1 MRRWNP
7 SRPIGVVLA
16 ISLVAAA
23 CSGSEGD
30 DATAGP
36 DSPGESEPSAA
47 STSAAGSESDGVDGA
62 AADPVLVRAEAVE
75 TIAGFGGPE
84 VVRIPDVP
92 PIVAPDLS
100 SLSTTGRDFDGDLSG
115 VAGLDVVS
123 ASCSDQG
130 GEFVYQGSID
140 ASFFDLAADG
150 SGLYQEPGLV
160 VTVDPD
166 GSGSFVDTRD
176 NREIEILVE
185 ADGSGSFTDR
195 SFAIDLSLVV
205 DGDGSGVFRDR
216 SHNNDLTVEIADDGS
231 GRYQDQGYRMLEVEV
246 GADGAG
252 RYEELSGGQ
261 RHEASSEPDGSW
273 TYRRILD
280 NDELTLTVRPD
291 GSGRFVR
298 LGDQVD
304 IEIEVDG
311 SGNVAYRNGRW
322 DLDLQFV
329 TEDGILDPGLVVV
342 AGSAPEFVVAERFP
356 ALDGLGQ
363 LRPPC
368 VSILR
373 LDADVLFD
381 FDSDQLQPDSRR
393 VVERLA
399 RALAATDVAIE
410 IHGHSDSVGDEA
422 YNQDLAGRRAE
433 AFAAAL
439 REAGVRSELRTMSFG
454 ETRPVAPNES
464 ADGSDDPAGR
474 QRNRRI
480 EIVLPE

>member
-1 MRRWNP
+1 M
-7 SRPIGVVLA
+7 VLA
-16 ISLVAAA
+16 VALVAAA
-23 CSGSEGD
+23 CSGSTED
-30 DATAGP
+30 DAPAEP
-36 DSPGESEPSAA
+36 DSAD
-47 STSAAGSESDGVDGA
+47 GSETSPDSTASESASDAADRADGA
-62 AADPVLVRAEAVE
+62 KADPAQARAEAVE

-84 VVRIPDVP
+84 IVRIPDVP

-100 SLSTTGRDFDGDLSG
+100 SLSATGRGFDGDLSG

-130 GEFVYQGSID
+130 GEFVYQGSTES
-140 ASFFDLAADG
+140 SFFDLAADG
-150 SGLYQEPGLV
+150 SGVYQEPGLD

-166 GSGSFVDTRD
+166 GSGSFLDTRD
-176 NREIEILVE
+176 NREVEILVE
-185 ADGSGSFTDR
+185 ADGSGSFADR

-205 DGDGSGVFRDR
+205 DGDGFGVFRDQ
-216 SHNNDLTVEIADDGS
+216 SHNNDLTVEIASDGS
-231 GRYQDQGYRMLEVEV
+231 GSYRDEGYRQLEVEV

-252 RYEELSGGQ
+252 RYEELSGAQ

-304 IEIEVDG
+304 VEIEVDG
-311 SGNVAYRNGRW
+311 AGSVAYRNGRW
-322 DLDLQFV
+322 DLDLRFT
-329 TEDGILDPGLVVV
+329 TEDGILDPGLVVIT
-342 AGSAPEFVVAERFP
+342 GSAPEFVVAERFP

-373 LDADVLFD
+373 LDADVVFD
-381 FDSDQLQPDSRR
+381 FDSDQLQPDSQR

-399 RALAATDVAIE
+399 QALAATDVAIE
-410 IHGHSDSVGDEA
+410 IHGHSDAVGDEA
-422 YNQDLAGRRAE
+422 YNQDLARRRAE

-439 REAGVRSELRTMSFG
+439 RQAGVSSELRTMSFG
-454 ETRPVAPNES
+454 ETRPVAPNENG
-464 ADGSDDPAGR
+464 DGSDNPGGR
-474 QRNRRI
+474 QLNRRI

>member
-1 MRRWNP
+1 MGL
-7 SRPIGVVLA
+7 ILGVLLA
-16 ISLVAAA
+16 IALVASS
-23 CSGSEGD
+23 CSGSTDD
-30 DATAGP
+30 DAGTGSGST
-36 DSPGESEPSAA
+36 DGSEDPAA
-47 STSAAGSESDGVDGA
+47 STADAGSDDDADGNAGGDSGGA
-62 AADPVLVRAEAVE
+62 AQVRAEAIG
-75 TIAGFGGPE
+75 TITGFGGPE

-100 SLSTTGRDFDGDLSG
+100 SLSATGRDFDGDLSG

-123 ASCSDQG
+123 ASCSAQG
-130 GEFVYQGSID
+130 GEFVYQGSIES
-140 ASFFDLAADG
+140 SFFDLAADG
-150 SGLYQEPGLV
+150 SGVYQEPGLD

-176 NREIEILVE
+176 NREVEILVE

-195 SFAIDLSLVV
+195 SFAIDLSLVI
-205 DGDGSGVFRDR
+205 DGDGSGVFRDQ
-216 SHNNDLTVEIADDGS
+216 SHNNDLTVEIAGDGS
-231 GRYQDQGYRMLEVEV
+231 GSYLDQGYRQLEVEV

-261 RHEASSEPDGSW
+261 RHEAVSEPDGSW

-280 NDELTLTVRPD
+280 NDELALTVRPD

-298 LGDQVD
+298 LGEQVD
-304 IEIEVDG
+304 IEIDVDEAG
-311 SGNVAYRNGRW
+311 KVTYRNGRW
-322 DLDLQFV
+322 DLDLQFT

-342 AGSAPEFVVAERFP
+342 TGSAPEFVVAERFP

-373 LDADVLFD
+373 LDSDVLFD
-381 FDSDQLQPDSRR
+381 FDSDQLQPDSER
-393 VVERLA
+393 VVGRLA
-399 RALAATDVAIE
+399 QALAATEVAIE
-410 IHGHSDSVGDEA
+410 IHGHSDAVGDEA

-439 REAGVRSELRTMSFG
+439 REAGVSSELRTVSFG
-454 ETRPVAPNES
+454 ESRPVAPNEN
-464 ADGSDDPAGR
+464 ADGSDNPAGR
-474 QRNRRI
+474 QLNRRI